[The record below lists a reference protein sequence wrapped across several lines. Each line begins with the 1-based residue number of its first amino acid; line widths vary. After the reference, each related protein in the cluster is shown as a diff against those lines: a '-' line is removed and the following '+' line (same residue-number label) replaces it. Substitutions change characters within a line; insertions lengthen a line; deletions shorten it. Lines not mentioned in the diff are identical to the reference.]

1 MAYVF
6 TRDLETGNAKID
18 SQHKE
23 LFDAMNKLEAACSQ
37 GKGRVEV
44 EKTLQFLSDYITK
57 HFGDEET
64 LQRQSGYPEFMK
76 HKGYHETFKK
86 VVADIA
92 AEYKRD
98 GSSIVLVGK
107 VNAKV
112 GMWLLNHINREDVKL
127 GQYLKSKNM

>member
-64 LQRQSGYPEFMK
+64 LQRQSGYPDFMK
-76 HKGYHETFKK
+76 HKGFHETFKK
-86 VVADIA
+86 SGGRYCGGIQKGWLVYRFGGQGKRKGRNVAF
-92 AEYKRD
+92 EP
-98 GSSIVLVGK
+98 
-107 VNAKV
+107 
-112 GMWLLNHINREDVKL
+112 H
-127 GQYLKSKNM
+127 